1 MHKENLQQITTPET
15 FAGLSTGRSHD
26 LNRSNKVSLIYL
38 LSVPFL
44 TLLLGF
50 GVGHVAPQLY
60 LPAWLLN
67 ALMIAL
73 ALRRLLRSRPVKDP
87 LIIGTALLLIVPWI
101 IFPLFAG
108 MGRPPQTIRGWLEL
122 ESEQHVRFN
131 LLILGGILA
140 YLGTAL
146 LYQLLQLKDRLFA
159 TMGLAIMTLAIP
171 LFVINMGYW
180 GSFLSEAFRN
190 FKTANRPDWYLA
202 LRELFFL
209 ISTAEVSLT
218 YLATA
223 MFAMALGKTGYFKSA
238 AVRAYVII
246 SCCASLINLIP
257 PSAPDPFSTMS
268 YFVSIPAIP
277 FIMLYFMGVNL
288 LLIRMERL

>member
-1 MHKENLQQITTPET
+1 MHKENLQQITTAEISP
-15 FAGLSTGRSHD
+15 GLSPGRRHD
-26 LNRSNKVSLIYL
+26 LKQTNKVSLVYL

-50 GVGHVAPQLY
+50 GVGHVNPQTY
-60 LPAWLLN
+60 LPVWVIN
-67 ALMIAL
+67 SLMMAF
-73 ALRRLLRSRPVKDP
+73 ALRQLLRSRPAKDP
-87 LIIGTALLLIVPWI
+87 LFIATALLLIVPWI

-146 LYQLLQLKDRLFA
+146 LYQLLQHKERLFA
-159 TMGLAIMTLAIP
+159 TLGLAFMTLAIP
-171 LFVINMGYW
+171 LFLINMAYW
-180 GSFLSEAFRN
+180 GSFLSESFRN

-202 LRELFFL
+202 LRELFYL
-209 ISTAEVSLT
+209 ISTAEVSLL

-223 MFAMALGKTGYFKSA
+223 MFAMALGKAGYVKPA
-238 AVRAYVII
+238 NVRAYVIM
-246 SCCASLINLIP
+246 SCCAGLVNLIP
-257 PSAPDPFSTMS
+257 PSAPDPFSTIS
-268 YFVSIPAIP
+268 YLVSIPAIP
-277 FIMLYFMGVNL
+277 FIMFYFMGVNL
-288 LLIRMERL
+288 LLQKS